1 MFSCVWHVGINK
13 SQSNT
18 IIADK
23 IPKLTLTPSY
33 QKHNDKK
40 SPTRGRGRGRG
51 DHATLVQIHYGL
63 RTTQSHVQRPESRVQ
78 TSGRMEVPPERE
90 SAPSPKTKTLDRRYT
105 QEHSNPP
112 SHSRPGH
119 RVVTMPALSRMTTL
133 GGLTVACSGQ
143 RTAGSPVA
151 HQWFTP
157 APVAHQ
163 WFTPAPVAHQWFT
176 PAPVAHQWFTPAPVV
191 PPVAHQLL
199 QRAPADIDPNR
210 VERIDLPGVSGRIC
224 RAAEGQQR
232 PAAPPPLSPAEA
244 SAEAAPV
251 MRRHVGRSPTLGG
264 DAPAEACH

>member
-78 TSGRMEVPPERE
+78 TSGRMEVPPERK

-157 APVAHQ
+157 APV
-163 WFTPAPVAHQWFT
+163 
-176 PAPVAHQWFTPAPVV
+176 V

-199 QRAPADIDPNR
+199 QLAPRRHRPQQSRADRLAWCQWTH
-210 VERIDLPGVSGRIC
+210 LPRGRG
-224 RAAEGQQR
+224 AAKTSR
-232 PAAPPPLSPAEA
+232 A
-244 SAEAAPV
+244 SAAV
-251 MRRHVGRSPTLGG
+251 TS
-264 DAPAEACH
+264 